1 MMLVVGL
8 TFGASN
14 FIFSD
19 IEEGEKISE
28 VDANIQK
35 RDERSNE
42 MFTQLPSE

>member
-1 MMLVVGL
+1 MLLVDL

-19 IEEGEKISE
+19 IDEGEKISE

-35 RDERSNE
+35 RDECSE
-42 MFTQLPSE
+42 MFSQLLTE